1 MKNTKTIVAIDPGK
15 SGGVAVVHYDNS
27 RILSSVL
34 YNCPDS
40 TKDMANIIRSVENSC
55 IIDDKK
61 LSIVIEHVW
70 SFPTDARSS
79 AFKFGTNYG
88 MWLGIIGAFRFE
100 CEKISPQKW
109 MKMYAPL
116 PKNKQER
123 KKKLK
128 EIAKEIND
136 KTTLKTCDALLIAN
150 YKREEI
156 KKCEKQKKDH

>member
-27 RILSSVL
+27 HILSSVL

-88 MWLGIIGAFRFE
+88 MWLGILATNNITPI
-100 CEKISPQKW
+100 KVSPFKW
-109 MKMYAPL
+109 MQEFAPL
-116 PKNKQER
+116 PKIKKER
-123 KKKLK
+123 KQMLK
-128 EIAKEIND
+128 QIAQEMFPDIRV
-136 KTTLKTCDALLIAN
+136 TLNTADAILIAVYGVN
-150 YKREEI
+150 NE
-156 KKCEKQKKDH
+156 

>member
-1 MKNTKTIVAIDPGK
+1 MKSIKIIVAIDPGK
-15 SGGVAVVHYDNS
+15 SGGVAVVNISKKS
-27 RILSSVL
+27 RIFSSRL

-40 TKDMANIIRSVENSC
+40 PEDMADIMFSIRNDGIVGGKDIIAV
-55 IIDDKK
+55 
-61 LSIVIEHVW
+61 VEHVW
-70 SFPTDARSS
+70 SFPTDARSA

-88 MWLGIIGAFRFE
+88 MWLGILGALKIE
-100 CEKISPQKW
+100 HEKVSPQKW

-136 KTTLKTCDALLIAN
+136 KATLKTCDALLIAN
-150 YKREEI
+150 YKREELR
-156 KKCEKQKKDH
+156 KDDTRN

>member
-27 RILSSVL
+27 HILSSVL

-109 MKMYAPL
+109 MKKSRTNCLWRSPRYWL
-116 PKNKQER
+116 TYSSLRNTKQVKPSGLNHWR
-123 KKKLK
+123 VICQSHL
-128 EIAKEIND
+128 ICVINFRY
-136 KTTLKTCDALLIAN
+136 LIS
-150 YKREEI
+150 
-156 KKCEKQKKDH
+156 

>member
-27 RILSSVL
+27 HILSSVL

-88 MWLGIIGAFRFE
+88 MWLGILATNNITPI
-100 CEKISPQKW
+100 KVSPFKW
-109 MKMYAPL
+109 MQEFAPL
-116 PKNKQER
+116 PKIKKER
-123 KKKLK
+123 KQMLK
-128 EIAKEIND
+128 QIAQEMLN
-136 KTTLKTCDALLIAN
+136 TSSVLFACTA
-150 YKREEI
+150 
-156 KKCEKQKKDH
+156 